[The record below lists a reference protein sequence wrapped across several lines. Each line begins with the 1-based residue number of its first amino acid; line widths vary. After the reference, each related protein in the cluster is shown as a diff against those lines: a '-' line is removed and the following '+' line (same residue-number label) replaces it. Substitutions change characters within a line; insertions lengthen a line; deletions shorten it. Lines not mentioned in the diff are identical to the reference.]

1 MRILVTGAYG
11 FIGSRI
17 VERLLEM
24 GHNVTAMDNKETYGV
39 ITSEELKKLY
49 KWRQRNWTKEV
60 YRQEGD
66 VTDSNAVLSAF
77 RPKPDYVIHLA
88 SYPRAKLVNNDPWIG
103 VQNVIGGTV
112 NLLWHCQH
120 MPVKKFVFIS
130 SSMIYGHFSDGTKE
144 DAITKPNN
152 LYGEAKLTAERF
164 VKHYHQQH
172 GINYAVVRPS
182 GVYGPGDME
191 DRVLSKFFQ
200 KAMDNETLTV
210 HDGDNKVDFTYIN
223 DTADGI
229 IRATLSEVSNR
240 SFNITAGNSI
250 SLRTAAEKIIA
261 VTGSESDIVDTGA
274 HKLYPRRGTL
284 DINRAKDLLG
294 YQPKTSFDEGLEK
307 YYEWLQN
314 KI

>member
-1 MRILVTGAYG
+1 
-11 FIGSRI
+11 
-17 VERLLEM
+17 
-24 GHNVTAMDNKETYGV
+24 
-39 ITSEELKKLY
+39 
-49 KWRQRNWTKEV
+49 
-60 YRQEGD
+60 
-66 VTDSNAVLSAF
+66 
-77 RPKPDYVIHLA
+77 
-88 SYPRAKLVNNDPWIG
+88 
-103 VQNVIGGTV
+103 
-112 NLLWHCQH
+112 

-172 GINYAVVRPS
+172 GINYAIVRPS

-200 KAMDNETLTV
+200 KAMYNETLTV

-229 IRATLSEVSNR
+229 IRATLSEVSNK
-240 SFNITAGNSI
+240 SFNITAGNSV
-250 SLRTAAEKIIA
+250 SLRNAAEKIIA

>member
-24 GHNVTAMDNKETYGV
+24 GHDVTAMDNKETYGV
-39 ITSEELKKLY
+39 ITTEELQKLY
-49 KWRQRNWTKEV
+49 TWRQRNWTKTV
-60 YRQEGD
+60 ARAEGD
-66 VTDSNAVLSAF
+66 VTDRNDVLSAF
-77 RPKPDYVIHLA
+77 KPRPDYVIHLA
-88 SYPRAKLVNNDPWIG
+88 SYPRAKIVNNDPWIG

-120 MPVKKFVFIS
+120 MPVKKFVFVS
-130 SSMIYGHFSDGTKE
+130 SSMIYGHFSDGTRE
-144 DAITKPNN
+144 DAVTKPNN

-164 VKHYHQQH
+164 VKHYQQQH
-172 GINYAVVRPS
+172 GIDYAVVRPS

-191 DRVLSKFFQ
+191 DRVLSKFFSN
-200 KAMDNETLTV
+200 AMNDRTITV
-210 HDGDNKVDFTYIN
+210 HDGDNKVDFTYID
-223 DTADGI
+223 DTAEGI
-229 IRATLSEVSNR
+229 IKATLSEVSNR
-240 SFNITAGNSI
+240 SFNITAGNAT

-261 VTGSESDIVDTGA
+261 LTGSKSEIVDTGA

-284 DINRAKDLLG
+284 DITRAKDLLG
-294 YQPKTSFDEGLEK
+294 YEPKNTFDQGLQN

>member
-24 GHNVTAMDNKETYGV
+24 GHDVTAMDNKETYGV
-39 ITSEELKKLY
+39 ITPEELKKLY
-49 KWRQRNWTKEV
+49 KWRQRHWTKSASRV
-60 YRQEGD
+60 EGD
-66 VTDSNAVLSAF
+66 VTDPNHVLSAF
-77 RPKPDYVIHLA
+77 KPRPEYVIHLA
-88 SYPRAKLVNNDPWIG
+88 SYPRAKIVNNDPWIG

-130 SSMIYGHFSDGTKE
+130 SSMIYGDFSDGTKE

-172 GINYAVVRPS
+172 NINYAVVRPS

-191 DRVLSKFFQ
+191 DRVLSKFFH
-200 KAMDNETLTV
+200 KAMRNETLTV
-210 HDGDNKVDFTYIN
+210 HDGDNKVDFTYVD

-229 IRATLSEVSNR
+229 IKATLSEVSNR
-240 SFNITAGNSI
+240 SFNITAGNAT

-261 VTGSESDIVDTGA
+261 LTGSKSGILDTGV

-284 DINRAKDLLG
+284 DITRAKDLLG
-294 YQPKTSFDEGLEK
+294 YQPITSFDEGLEK

>member
-17 VERLLEM
+17 VEKLLEM
-24 GHNVTAMDNKETYGV
+24 GHDVTAMDNKETYGV
-39 ITSEELKKLY
+39 ITIEELKKLY
-49 KWRQRNWTKEV
+49 TWRQRNWTKAV
-60 YRQEGD
+60 ARAEGD
-66 VTDSNAVLSAF
+66 VTDRNDVLSAF
-77 RPKPDYVIHLA
+77 KPRPDYVIHLA
-88 SYPRAKLVNNDPWIG
+88 SYPRAKIVNNDPWIG

-120 MPVKKFVFIS
+120 MPVKKFVFVS
-130 SSMIYGHFSDGTKE
+130 SSMIYGHFSDGTQE
-144 DAITKPNN
+144 DAVTKPNN

-172 GINYAVVRPS
+172 GLDYAVVRPS

-191 DRVLSKFFQ
+191 DRVLSKFFSN
-200 KAMDNETLTV
+200 AMNNRTITV
-210 HDGDNKVDFTYIN
+210 HDGDNKVDFTYID
-223 DTADGI
+223 DTAEGI
-229 IRATLSEVSNR
+229 IKATLSEVSNR
-240 SFNITAGNSI
+240 SFNITAGNAT
-250 SLRTAAEKIIA
+250 SLRTAADKIIA
-261 VTGSESDIVDTGA
+261 LTGSKSAIVDTGA

-284 DINRAKDLLG
+284 DITRAKNLLG
-294 YQPKTSFDEGLEK
+294 YEPKTSFDQGLQK